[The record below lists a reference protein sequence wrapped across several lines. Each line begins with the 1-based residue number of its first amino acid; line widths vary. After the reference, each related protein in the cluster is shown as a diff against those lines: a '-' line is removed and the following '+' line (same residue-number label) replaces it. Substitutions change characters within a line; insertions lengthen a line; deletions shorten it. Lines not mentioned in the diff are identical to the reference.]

1 MHYKDPQPTDL
12 EKVILLLE
20 RMNHTDGP
28 SKVLKAFGR
37 TRFGPG
43 ESNDMLFLIRQS
55 YPQFFECQP
64 VYAYNAPSQQMQA
77 VALAGQ
83 Y

>member
-1 MHYKDPQPTDL
+1 VIDEHLFIEALSLAAFEMNYRDPQPTDL

-28 SKVLKAFGR
+28 AKVQKAFGR

-43 ESNDMLFLIRQS
+43 ESNDMLYLVR
-55 YPQFFECQP
+55 
-64 VYAYNAPSQQMQA
+64 
-77 VALAGQ
+77 
-83 Y
+83 